1 MCSPQGL
8 PCCLL
13 TMMQDWSWE
22 DVHNRWM
29 LSPAEIK
36 QDVALREPSARST
49 SKHHRQSRLGVAETQ
64 GTEAAHHGQGEG
76 NKANEQAP
84 ENGVA
89 LSGPLLDGGNGFKQ
103 QQLPPQEVLKAEL
116 KQHSEQQQER
126 DAAAEALQQV
136 QRLVRHRQQQQQLK
150 QQQGIGTQFENKHQ
164 SAHPVAATA
173 VARAAI
179 VSGAAVPDF
188 ALPSEHDVKP
198 WEGETSRRG
207 EPAGQAHAIGGGSAA
222 VVDDLS
228 TDAGRLAAERASA
241 AAAGQQAAQVQ
252 RPGAASG
259 SSEPDTAATAAAAGW
274 RVSAQAHNMRA
285 TSASTGRPLAPRRYA
300 SVNSLWGLRP
310 STATRGGA
318 TGAMAA
324 GGMPARPTTAQ
335 PVMRGGPYAAG
346 TSAGLSHSYNGPIS
360 HVVATAGV
368 SNGSLGRPPT
378 AAMPR
383 QSAQRS
389 SAHHAGSQAMTV
401 GPTQPGVTVSSRTHS
416 ARPSMGAARQV
427 WNVNSCYSQPGQMVV
442 AVHTDSVT
450 RPNSRGAGEPMLAV
464 AVAAAPRLS
473 SARLSRPAAVS
484 TSVAAASKC
493 FQPQQQRQQA
503 AATQLMQDAL
513 AARSAEGQQPSKAV
527 ATLQAAVAHAAALQD
542 MRHTAA
548 TTDVSAAAFGL
559 SVMPMVSNY

>member
-1 MCSPQGL
+1 
-8 PCCLL
+8 
-13 TMMQDWSWE
+13 MMQDWSWE

-29 LSPAEIK
+29 LSPAEIR

-49 SKHHRQSRLGVAETQ
+49 SKHHRQSRLSVAETQ
-64 GTEAAHHGQGEG
+64 ETEAAHHGQGEG

-89 LSGPLLDGGNGFKQ
+89 LSDPLPDGSDGFKQ
-103 QQLPPQEVLKAEL
+103 QQLPPQEVLGAGL
-116 KQHSEQQQER
+116 KQHGEQHEQR
-126 DAAAEALQQV
+126 DAAAEDLQQV

-150 QQQGIGTQFENKHQ
+150 QQRGIGTQFESKGQ
-164 SAHPVAATA
+164 STHPTASTAAAGANIAA
-173 VARAAI
+173 VRAAV

-188 ALPSEHDVKP
+188 ALPSEHDVRP
-198 WEGETSRRG
+198 REGEASRRG
-207 EPAGQAHAIGGGSAA
+207 ESTGQGHAIGGGSAA

-228 TDAGRLAAERASA
+228 TDAGKPAAERASA
-241 AAAGQQAAQVQ
+241 AAAGQQAVQVQ

-259 SSEPDTAATAAAAGW
+259 SSEPGTAATAAAAGW
-274 RVSAQAHNMRA
+274 RVSAQAQNMRA
-285 TSASTGRPLAPRRYA
+285 TSASTGRPLEPRRYS

-310 STATRGGA
+310 STATRGGT

-324 GGMPARPTTAQ
+324 GGVPARPTTAQ
-335 PVMRGGPYAAG
+335 PVMRCGPYAAG

-368 SNGSLGRPPT
+368 SNGSLGRSPT
-378 AAMPR
+378 AATPR

-389 SAHHAGSQAMTV
+389 SAHHAGSQAMTI
-401 GPTQPGVTVSSRTHS
+401 GPTQPGVTTSSRAHS

-442 AVHTDSVT
+442 AVHTDSVI

-503 AATQLMQDAL
+503 ASTQLMQDAM
-513 AARSAEGQQPSKAV
+513 AARSAEGQRPSKAV
-527 ATLQAAVAHAAALQD
+527 ATLQAAVVHAAALQD

-559 SVMPMVSNY
+559 SVMSIVSNY